1 MRQGKIV
8 PVDVNPTR
16 PIRRRL
22 GGAALALSLALV
34 MAMTGCRRNP
44 DMAQQPRYQPYEP
57 SEFFADGSSAR
68 PIVQGTVSRGERRAG
83 TLLHTGMIDG
93 KLADVFPFPIT
104 AADMRRGQERFNI
117 YCSVCHGRLGDGLGM
132 IVQRGFKQ
140 PPSFHEPRLREA
152 PAGHFYDVITHGY
165 GGMYSYAA
173 RVNSEDRW
181 RIAAYIR
188 ALQLSQNAQTADVP
202 ADVLQNMRSNP
213 K

>member
-1 MRQGKIV
+1 MRQGMIV
-8 PVDVNPTR
+8 PVDR
-16 PIRRRL
+16 KSSRLLSRRRR
-22 GGAALALSLALV
+22 GVALALSLALV
-34 MAMTGCRRNP
+34 MAVMGCRRNP
-44 DMAQQPRYQPYEP
+44 DMAQQPKYQPYEP

-68 PIVQGTVSRGERRAG
+68 PIVQGTVSRDERRAG
-83 TLLHTGMIDG
+83 TLLHTGMING
-93 KLADVFPFPIT
+93 KLADAFPFPIT

-117 YCSVCHGRLGDGLGM
+117 YCSVCHGRLGDGQGM

-140 PPSFHEPRLREA
+140 PPSFHEQRLREA
-152 PAGHFYDVITHGY
+152 PAGHFYDVISHGY

>member
-1 MRQGKIV
+1 MIV
-8 PVDVNPTR
+8 PVDRKQFHPSAVR
-16 PIRRRL
+16 PNRRRKAVL
-22 GGAALALSLALV
+22 GLSLAAALALA
-34 MAMTGCRRNP
+34 GCRRNP
-44 DMAQQPRYQPYEP
+44 DMAQQPKYQPYEP

-68 PIVQGTVSRGERRAG
+68 PIVEGTVSRDERRVG

-117 YCSVCHGRLGDGLGM
+117 YCSVCHGRLGDGQGM

-140 PPSFHEPRLREA
+140 PPSFHEQRLREA

-202 ADVLQNMRSNP
+202 ADVLQNMRSNQ

>member
-1 MRQGKIV
+1 
-8 PVDVNPTR
+8 
-16 PIRRRL
+16 
-22 GGAALALSLALV
+22 LALV